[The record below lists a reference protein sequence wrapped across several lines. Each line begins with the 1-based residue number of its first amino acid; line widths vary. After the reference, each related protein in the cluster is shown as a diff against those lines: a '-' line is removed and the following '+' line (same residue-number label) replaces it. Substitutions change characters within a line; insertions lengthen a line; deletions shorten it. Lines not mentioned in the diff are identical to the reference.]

1 MAVTT
6 TCEEP
11 ELREVAKPRGLAFQ
25 TVLLG
30 GALALYLATR
40 RLTVGDAA
48 DAAKNARDIL
58 HLESLLGLDI
68 EHEVQKLILDI
79 PSLITLMNWIYVWG
93 HWPVLAATAIWLF
106 IKHRSQFNLFRN
118 ALIISGL
125 MGLVVFALFPV
136 MPPRLLGT
144 GMVDTVARWSSS
156 YHIMQP
162 PSLVNQYAAVPS
174 FHVGWNVLAAY
185 AIFQALSHTNLRF
198 LAFLMPIA
206 MVSSVVLTGNHYLFD
221 AFAGILLVTV
231 AWRIGTRFAAA
242 APASRTTGDAPN
254 DASTLS
260 LQDRFTHDLTGSDP
274 GEQPEGR
281 RREDADCH
289 ECSK

>member
-6 TCEEP
+6 TCEN
-11 ELREVAKPRGLAFQ
+11 LQSRETFRPRGLAFQ
-25 TVLLG
+25 SALLG

-40 RLTVGDAA
+40 RLTVGDAS
-48 DAAKNARDIL
+48 DAARNARDIL

-79 PSLITLMNWIYVWG
+79 PAMITLMNWIYVWG

-106 IKHRSQFNLFRN
+106 FRHRPQFNLFRN
-118 ALIISGL
+118 ALIASGL

-136 MPPRLLGT
+136 MPPRLLDL

-156 YHIMQP
+156 YHILQP

-185 AIFQALSHTNLRF
+185 AIFRALAHTKLRF
-198 LAFLMPIA
+198 LALLMPVA
-206 MVSSVVLTGNHYLFD
+206 MVFSVVLTGNHYLFD
-221 AFAGILLVTV
+221 AVAGIALVAI
-231 AWRIGTRFAAA
+231 AWRIGGRFVPTAASPREVVEEPPSNVA
-242 APASRTTGDAPN
+242 VS
-254 DASTLS
+254 S
-260 LQDRFTHDLTGSDP
+260 LQD
-274 GEQPEGR
+274 
-281 RREDADCH
+281 
-289 ECSK
+289 